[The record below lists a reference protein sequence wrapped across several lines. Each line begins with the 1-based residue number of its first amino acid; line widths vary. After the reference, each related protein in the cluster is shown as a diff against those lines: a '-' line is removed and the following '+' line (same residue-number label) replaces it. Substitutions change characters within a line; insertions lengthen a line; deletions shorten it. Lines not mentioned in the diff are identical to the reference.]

1 MLKTLSLQGFRGFES
16 YRLTDLSTVNLLVGK
31 NDCGKTTVLEAVY
44 LLASE
49 GAPAAFYDIAERRN
63 ELNHRIESISVPSP
77 LRYEVGVS
85 PLFYGHS
92 CRPGVRFALSSD
104 DGIRG
109 LSALILPLEEV
120 NESQIR
126 ESRKTYVFGGEHP
139 EFGLRLT
146 NGKTQDPD
154 VVLVDRNGAVLHHLW
169 HRNIRKVAPDLP
181 SVRFLGLE
189 SGAFDLL
196 QHAWNEVVTEGR
208 EDEIVRDM
216 SLLMPEIET
225 IHFQTGYEQRGF
237 GTILVGHSDGGR
249 RMPLSAYGDGLR
261 RLLAWRLAFVG
272 LDHGFLLIDEV
283 DAGMHWTVMEDVWR
297 LIVEVARQSDTQV
310 FATTHSYD
318 CIRGLGSL
326 MRSRPDL
333 AAEVSMQ
340 KLHPSLEQAVSFT
353 GEQIA
358 VAVEQQIELR

>member
-1 MLKTLSLQGFRGFES
+1 M
-16 YRLTDLSTVNLLVGK
+16 
-31 NDCGKTTVLEAVY
+31 A
-44 LLASE
+44 
-49 GAPAAFYDIAERRN
+49 
-63 ELNHRIESISVPSP
+63 
-77 LRYEVGVS
+77 
-85 PLFYGHS
+85 
-92 CRPGVRFALSSD
+92 
-104 DGIRG
+104 
-109 LSALILPLEEV
+109 
-120 NESQIR
+120 
-126 ESRKTYVFGGEHP
+126 
-139 EFGLRLT
+139 
-146 NGKTQDPD
+146 
-154 VVLVDRNGAVLHHLW
+154 
-169 HRNIRKVAPDLP
+169 
-181 SVRFLGLE
+181 
-189 SGAFDLL
+189 
-196 QHAWNEVVTEGR
+196 EGR

-216 SLLMPEIET
+216 RLLMPETKT

-237 GTILVGHSDGGR
+237 GTILVGRSDGGR

-326 MRSRPDL
+326 MKSRPDL

-340 KLHPSLEQAVSFT
+340 KLHPSLEQAVSFK

-358 VAVEQQIELR
+358 IAVEQQIELR

>member
-1 MLKTLSLQGFRGFES
+1 MLKTLALQGFRGFDS
-16 YRLTDLSTVNLLVGK
+16 YRLTDLATVNLIVGK
-31 NDCGKTTVLEAVY
+31 NDCGKTTVLEAAY

-49 GAPAAFYDIAERRN
+49 GDPAAFYDIAERRN

-77 LRYEVGVS
+77 LRFEVGVS
-85 PLFYGHS
+85 PLFYGYS
-92 CRPGVRFALSSD
+92 CRPGLRFALSSD
-104 DGIRG
+104 NGIRR
-109 LSALILPLEEV
+109 LSAQILSLEDV
-120 NESQIR
+120 DESQIR
-126 ESRKTYVFGGEHP
+126 ESRKTYVFGHP
-139 EFGLRLT
+139 EFALRLA
-146 NGKTQDPD
+146 NGEIQDPD

-169 HRNIRKVAPDLP
+169 HSNIRKVDPELP

-196 QHAWNEVVTEGR
+196 QRAWNEVVAEGR

-216 SLLMPEIET
+216 RLLMPEIKT

-237 GTILVGHSDGGR
+237 GSILVGRGDGGR

-261 RLLAWRLAFVG
+261 RLLTWRLAFVG
-272 LDHGFLLIDEV
+272 LDHGLLLIDEI
-283 DAGMHWTVMEDVWR
+283 DAGMHWTVTEDVWR
-297 LIVEVARQSDTQV
+297 LIVEVAKQSDTQV

-326 MRSRPDL
+326 MKSRPDL